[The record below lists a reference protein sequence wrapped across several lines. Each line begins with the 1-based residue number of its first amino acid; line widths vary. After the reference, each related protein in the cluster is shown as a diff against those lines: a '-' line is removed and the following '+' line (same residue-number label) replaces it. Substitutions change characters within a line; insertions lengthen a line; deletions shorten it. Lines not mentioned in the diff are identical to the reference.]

1 MDFRVLGLSPEPFRA
16 YFGLPDAALAA
27 HGIERHVAET
37 MPGYP
42 DRIALADAPQGS
54 TVLLLNWEHQPAATP
69 YRSRHAIFVSEAAH
83 ARYDRVNEV
92 PSVLRLRMLSLRA
105 FDAAGSMVDADLV
118 DGPALEPLIEQYLSN
133 PKTAYLH
140 AHFAK
145 RGCYA
150 ARIER
155 A

>member
-1 MDFRVLGLSPEPFRA
+1 
-16 YFGLPDAALAA
+16 
-27 HGIERHVAET
+27 
-37 MPGYP
+37 
-42 DRIALADAPQGS
+42 
-54 TVLLLNWEHQPAATP
+54 
-69 YRSRHAIFVSEAAH
+69 
-83 ARYDRVNEV
+83 
-92 PSVLRLRMLSLRA
+92 
-105 FDAAGSMVDADLV
+105 MVDADLV

-133 PKTAYLH
+133 PKTTYLH

>member
-1 MDFRVLGLSPEPFRA
+1 MDYRIVGLSPEPFRA
-16 YFGLPDAALAA
+16 FFGLPDAELASL
-27 HGIERHVAET
+27 GIERHVAET

-42 DRIALADAPQGS
+42 DRIALADAPLGS
-54 TVLLLNWEHQPAATP
+54 PVLLLNWEHQPAPTP
-69 YRSRHAIFVSEAAH
+69 YRSRHAIYVSEIAH
-83 ARYDRVNEV
+83 AQYDRVNAI
-92 PSVLRLRMLSLRA
+92 PDMLRSRMLSVRA
-105 FDAAGSMVDADLV
+105 FDAAGAIIDADLV
-118 DGPALEPLIEQYLSN
+118 DGAKLETLIEPYLAN

-155 A
+155 G